1 MKKLALMLV
10 LLIWG
15 AVAVTACADKTDDN
29 AALSTAEFTVVAT
42 DNVYDKPELDV
53 TAGQPVYLT
62 FRNEG
67 SLVHDFTIATLP
79 LEGEAITTV
88 AEHDDLGDHEHDM
101 EQMAAEVD
109 VHVAAA
115 INGGSSVLQF
125 TPTEPGTY
133 EYYCTVEGHKEAGM
147 VGQLVVTAP

>member
-1 MKKLALMLV
+1 MKKLFLV

-15 AVAVTACADKTDDN
+15 AVAVTACANESDN
-29 AALSTAEFTVVAT
+29 NGVLSTAEFTVIAT
-42 DNVYDKPELDV
+42 DNVYDKPELEV
-53 TAGQPVYLT
+53 LAGQPVYLT

-67 SLVHDFTIATLP
+67 SLIHDFTIASLP
-79 LEGEAITTV
+79 MDGEAITTV
-88 AEHDDLGDHEHDM
+88 NEHDDLGDHEHGA
-101 EQMAAEVD
+101 EHAAAEVD

-115 INGGSSVLQF
+115 INGGSGVLQF

>member
-1 MKKLALMLV
+1 MKKLLVV

-15 AVAVTACADKTDDN
+15 AVVMTACADESGGR

-42 DNVYDKPELDV
+42 DNVYDKPELAV
-53 TAGQPVYLT
+53 LAGQPVYLT

-67 SLVHDFTIATLP
+67 SLLHDFTIATLP
-79 LEGEAITTV
+79 LDGEAITTV

-101 EQMAAEVD
+101 EGTAAEVD

-147 VGQLVVTAP
+147 VGQLVVAAP

>member
-1 MKKLALMLV
+1 MKKLFVV

-15 AVAVTACADKTDDN
+15 AVVMTACANETDRN
-29 AALSTAEFTVVAT
+29 AVLSTAEFTVVAT
-42 DNVYDKPELDV
+42 DNVYDKPELEV
-53 TAGQPVYLT
+53 IAGQPVYLT

-79 LEGEAITTV
+79 LDGEAITTV
-88 AEHDDLGDHEHDM
+88 SEHDDELADHEHGM
-101 EQMAAEVD
+101 EHTVGEVD

-125 TPTEPGTY
+125 TPIEPGTY